1 MTIADLKEQNLILL
15 ECISG
20 SRAYGLEVATS
31 DTDIRGVFYLPR
43 DEFYGLN
50 YIPQVADAT
59 NDIVYYELGRFIELL
74 GKNNP
79 NILELLATPAD
90 MTLVRHPI
98 MDEIKSELFLSKKCK
113 DAFGGY
119 AFTQIKKATG
129 LNKKIMN
136 PMNKRKKTV
145 LEFCYVL
152 RAQGSIALP
161 GWLKESHR
169 QQANIGL
176 VSIPHFRD
184 AYGLYYDE
192 TGTKKYAGVMKKEN
206 ASTVLLSS
214 IPKDEAPINHLHFN
228 QDGYIKY
235 CKDYKEYWDW
245 VEKRNEARYQNTI
258 ESGKNYDA
266 KNMMHTF
273 RLLDMAIEILRDGRV
288 VVERP
293 NREELL
299 SIRRGEWQY
308 EDLIKKAEEKMRAVE
323 QAYEDSPL
331 PSEPDNSK
339 VNALLV
345 RVRETLYQ
353 DQA

>member
-1 MTIADLKEQNLILL
+1 MTIADLKNKNLILL

-20 SRAYGLEVATS
+20 SKAYGLDTPTS

-43 DEFYGLN
+43 DQYYGLN

-59 NDIVYYELGRFIELL
+59 NDTVYYELGRFIELL

-79 NILELLATPAD
+79 NILELLATSAD
-90 MTLVRHPI
+90 KTLIRHPI
-98 MDEIKSELFLSKKCK
+98 MDQIKPELFLSKKCK

-129 LNKKIMN
+129 LNKKVMN
-136 PMNKRKKTV
+136 PMGERKKTV
-145 LEFCYVL
+145 LEFCYLL
-152 RAQGSIALP
+152 RDQGSIALP
-161 GWLKESHR
+161 LWLKETGR
-169 QQANIGL
+169 KQENIGL

-184 AYGLYYDE
+184 TFGLYYDE
-192 TGTKKYAGVMKKEN
+192 DGTKNYAGVMKKET

-214 IPKDEAPINHLHFN
+214 IQKQEVPINHLHFN
-228 QDGYIKY
+228 QDGYTKY
-235 CKDYKEYWDW
+235 CKDYKEYWAW

-273 RLLDMAIEILRDGRV
+273 RLLDMAIEILRDGKIL
-288 VVERP
+288 VERP
-293 NREELL
+293 NRAELL

-308 EDLIKKAEEKMRAVE
+308 EDLIKKAEEKMAMVE
-323 QAYEDSPL
+323 RVYKDSIL
-331 PSEPDNSK
+331 PEAPDSRR
-339 VNALLV
+339 VEALLIQL
-345 RVRETLYQ
+345 REVLYQ
-353 DQA
+353 D